1 MATILLPSLVLA
13 LALAPA
19 VARPQPL
26 GPDDRGIMTIA
37 PVLERVTDAV
47 VSIAVV
53 SRDAASPLLQDP
65 FFRYFFDAPP
75 PGPVRPRIGAGSG
88 VVVDAARGFVLTNHH
103 VVAGAETVTVTLQDR
118 RELAAELVGSDP
130 LTDIAVLRVP
140 AEVLTAI
147 EPGDSDRLKVGDFVV
162 AIGNPFGLGQTVT
175 SGIVSALGRTGI
187 NPEGYE
193 DFIQTDASINP
204 GNSGGALITLDG
216 KLIGINTAI
225 VAPAGGNVGIG
236 FAVPIDMALAVMEQI
251 VTDGEVE
258 RGWLGVTMQELDPAL
273 ADALGLAAP
282 EGALIAKV
290 EPGSPAADAG
300 LRAGDVVTAAGGRH
314 VKDAGDLRN
323 VLGLSRPGVPLALEV
338 WRDSGTEEL
347 TVTLEAPDERRGRL
361 AGGPLAGA
369 ELVPLLP
376 GPPGLDPGAGVG
388 VARVT
393 PGSPAA
399 RLGLRPGDVI
409 TSIDSRPVRD
419 PEEVAAALSG
429 RGSITALTLIRDGRE
444 YFLVVPG

>member
-1 MATILLPSLVLA
+1 MATILLPALFLA

-26 GPDDRGIMTIA
+26 APDERGILTIA

-53 SRDAASPLLQDP
+53 SRDAANPLLQDP
-65 FFRYFFDAPP
+65 FFRYFFNAPA
-75 PGPVRPRIGAGSG
+75 PGPVRPQMSAGSG
-88 VVVDAARGFVLTNHH
+88 VIVDAARGFVLTNHH
-103 VVAGAETVTVTLQDR
+103 VVAGAETVIVTLQDR

-130 LTDIAVLRVP
+130 LTDIAVLRAP
-140 AEVLTAI
+140 AEALTAI

-175 SGIVSALGRTGI
+175 SGIVSALGRSGI

-216 KLIGINTAI
+216 KLVGINTAI

-236 FAVPIDMALAVMEQI
+236 FAVPVDMALAVMEQI

-258 RGWLGVTMQELDPAL
+258 RGWLGVTIQELDPAL
-273 ADALGLAAP
+273 ADALGLAAAA
-282 EGALIAKV
+282 GALIAKV

-300 LRAGDVVTAAGGRH
+300 LRAGDVVTAAGGHPVR
-314 VKDAGDLRN
+314 DAGDLRN
-323 VLGLSRPGVPLALEV
+323 VLGLIRPGVPLALEL
-338 WRDSGTEEL
+338 WRDRATEEL

-376 GPPGLDPGAGVG
+376 GQPGLRPAVGVG
-388 VARVT
+388 VARVA

-409 TSIDSRPVRD
+409 TSIDNRPVRD
-419 PEEVAAALSG
+419 PEEVTSALSG
-429 RGSITALTLIRDGRE
+429 RGPITALTLLRDGRE